1 MLRTC
6 ADTPIG
12 ILLYKKLALPNIL
25 RVADS
30 NRARTLELLRR
41 GVGVIHQYFQNL
53 LNVLKWPFKDG

>member
-41 GVGVIHQYFQNL
+41 GVGIIPLTEHKML
-53 LNVLKWPFKDG
+53 LNQHRA